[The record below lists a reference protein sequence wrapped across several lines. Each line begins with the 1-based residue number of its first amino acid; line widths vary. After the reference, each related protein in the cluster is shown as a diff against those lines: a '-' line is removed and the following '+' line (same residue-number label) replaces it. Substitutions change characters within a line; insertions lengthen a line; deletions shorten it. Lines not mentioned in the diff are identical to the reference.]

1 MSCAALSA
9 IVPGDPRR
17 EPFDLDG
24 PCALK
29 REAGSRARQEKK
41 DTLTWKHAH
50 WGINQR
56 AKTREGKS
64 ASSQASGEGASG
76 DDGSPLDRIASR

>member
-41 DTLTWKHAH
+41 DTLTRKHAH
-50 WGINQR
+50 CWEINQR
-56 AKTREGKS
+56 AKNARGKKRVV
-64 ASSQASGEGASG
+64 AGVRRGRFRG
-76 DDGSPLDRIASR
+76 